1 MNEFAQSDGFRFNR
15 AGFLVGSLA
24 TIGAGLCEQAIA
36 IAAPPAGIT
45 STVPPQQLLNR
56 LMAGNKRFVNNQLPR
71 QGSLIEKREALIDT
85 QAPFASILTCA
96 DSRVVPNFVF
106 VQGLG
111 DLFVERVAGNFPDDV
126 VIGSIEYAVE
136 HLGTRVIMVL
146 GHQNCGAVKAVYS
159 AIETNTPL
167 PAHLLAIQQA
177 MAPGIAGV
185 VKAKGSMD
193 QAISANVNAAVAKL
207 RISPPII
214 SKGAADGS
222 LLVVGGVYH
231 LANGEVKLVS

>member
-1 MNEFAQSDGFRFNR
+1 MNEFASNDGSRFNR
-15 AGFLVGSLA
+15 AGFLAGSIA
-24 TIGAGLCEQAIA
+24 AIGTGLCKPVIA
-36 IAAPPAGIT
+36 VASAPAGIT

-56 LMAGNKRFVNNQLPR
+56 LMAGNKRFVNNQLPTPS
-71 QGSLIEKREALIDT
+71 SLTEKREELVET

-96 DSRVVPNFVF
+96 DSRVVPNFAF

-167 PAHLLAIQQA
+167 PAHLFSIQQA
-177 MAPGIAGV
+177 MAPGIADV

-193 QAISANVNAAVAKL
+193 EAVSANVRAAVANLKK
-207 RISPPII
+207 SPPII
-214 SKGAADGS
+214 SKGATDGS
-222 LLVVGGVYH
+222 LLVVGAVYH
-231 LANGEVKLVS
+231 LANGEVKLVA